1 MGKSLD
7 MKLTSFMMNY
17 IQITPKL
24 KNLFNHHKQKIQVNK
39 LFIALLDKLSTGNSY
54 DKYEFNE
61 HKIKGVTLRYFNNKL
76 VKINFFERFFKEYIQ
91 KYIGIMDNEIS
102 RFYVDSTLIQNKLGI
117 DKVTYN
123 TQLKKH
129 KSCKISIVCDEFGI
143 PIIYKIT
150 SSNDHDSPIFYNL
163 IDKISILYPSLC
175 NNNNKFIGDS
185 AYDSNFIREKLKKH
199 NLGLLICE
207 RNIRNTKNK
216 ELIEKNKLTLLE
228 KMLLKS
234 RAKIEHLNKKLKDN
248 KNIAIRY
255 DKYMITYKNYVILA
269 LIKIAYSIIGNL

>member
-117 DKVTYN
+117 DEVTYN

-129 KSCKISIVCDEFGI
+129 LQ
-143 PIIYKIT
+143 T
-150 SSNDHDSPIFYNL
+150 S
-163 IDKISILYPSLC
+163 
-175 NNNNKFIGDS
+175 
-185 AYDSNFIREKLKKH
+185 YDIN
-199 NLGLLICE
+199 
-207 RNIRNTKNK
+207 
-216 ELIEKNKLTLLE
+216 
-228 KMLLKS
+228 
-234 RAKIEHLNKKLKDN
+234 KDN
-248 KNIAIRY
+248 
-255 DKYMITYKNYVILA
+255 TSLT
-269 LIKIAYSIIGNL
+269 